1 MKDFTNHYIVFE
13 GLTYLFSLLIK
24 LFCIFSQYWFQNR
37 RAKSRKSERKMT
49 SVCQTTPSNQFELPE
64 NRVTHPRRLQF
75 VSRPSQ
81 SEHWKHAD
89 QCISYP
95 LVKENFDV
103 QRCKR
108 PINCPTSHSPSVRS
122 NQFRGNRSFPLPLFH
137 PDQFKITPAE
147 PARLPC
153 RRVPRR
159 SQPY

>member
-1 MKDFTNHYIVFE
+1 MNAQAE
-13 GLTYLFSLLIK
+13 ERANGK
-24 LFCIFSQYWFQNR
+24 LNEQTDSR
-37 RAKSRKSERKMT
+37 MTEVRSTERSPVKSYEK
-49 SVCQTTPSNQFELPE
+49 
-64 NRVTHPRRLQF
+64 PRRLQF
-75 VSRPSQ
+75 VNRPPQ
-81 SEHWKHAD
+81 SDHWKHAK
-89 QCISYP
+89 CISYP

-108 PINCPTSHSPSVRS
+108 QINPTSHSPSVRS